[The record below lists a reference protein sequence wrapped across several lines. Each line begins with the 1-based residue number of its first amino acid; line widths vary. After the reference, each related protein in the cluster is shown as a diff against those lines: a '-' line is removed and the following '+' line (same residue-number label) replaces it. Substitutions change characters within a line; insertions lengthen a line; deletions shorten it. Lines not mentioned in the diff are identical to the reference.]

1 MINKMV
7 KKEKTLS
14 KEAQN
19 NKKNFLALAHEK
31 VHSLWEK
38 ARKLALVIVP
48 SLALTLSSC
57 DSKTPYEVASEE
69 YIDAQEQVD
78 KTREKEEKALQEY
91 NRAVLEHEN
100 AVRNLDVAKQRLK
113 EETNKL

>member
-1 MINKMV
+1 MINKMA
-7 KKEKTLS
+7 KKEKIVSTKTQD
-14 KEAQN
+14 KE
-19 NKKNFLALAHEK
+19 KNFLALAHEK

-38 ARKLALVIVP
+38 ARKLALVVVP
-48 SLALTLSSC
+48 ALALTLSSC
-57 DSKTPYEVASEE
+57 DSKTPYEVASKE

-78 KTREKEEKALQEY
+78 KTRQKEEKALQEY

-100 AVRNLDVAKQRLK
+100 AVRNLDVAKKRLK